1 MALDE
6 LQQIAQARAN
16 MMMRGYEPLRLE
28 MGRSFAQALERVQG
42 QSMTSPP
49 RMTSQPPRE
58 VLGMAFSVRPDMEGF
73 AVLPVSAE

>member
-42 QSMTSPP
+42 TSMTSH
-49 RMTSQPPRE
+49 PPRE